1 MRTKRT
7 NQELVLKIVVIGVL
21 TALAIGL
28 SLIKLPITGVS
39 VTLLLPV
46 VIIGSA
52 LYGPWVGA
60 WLTVIPNIIAYF
72 TEGALFMV
80 YSPIGGFA
88 TIVLKGILAGIAG
101 GFIYKALSPKLP
113 MVAITCAS
121 VAAPLINTGVF
132 ILGSYILIWDK
143 MLEAA
148 VDTGIAPEFAGIAI
162 LLGLG
167 FNCVVELI
175 LNIVLAPAI
184 FKILQIVTK
193 KKLV

>member
-7 NQELVLKIVVIGVL
+7 NQELVLKIVVVGVL

-46 VIIGSA
+46 VIIGAA

-60 WLTVIPNIIAYF
+60 WLTIIPNIIAF
-72 TEGALFMV
+72 FVEGALFMV
-80 YSPIGGFA
+80 YNPIGGLV
-88 TIVLKGILAGIAG
+88 TIVLKGILAGIAA
-101 GFIYKALSPKLP
+101 GFICKALSKKRP
-113 MVAITCAS
+113 MVAITVAS
-121 VAAPLINTGVF
+121 IAAPLVNTGVF
-132 ILGSYILIWDK
+132 ILGSYILVWDK
-143 MLEAA
+143 MIEAA
-148 VDTGIAPEFAGIAI
+148 VEAGVAPEFAGIAI

-167 FNCVVELI
+167 FNCAVELI

>member
-46 VIIGSA
+46 VIIGAA

-60 WLTVIPNIIAYF
+60 WLTIIPNIIAF
-72 TEGALFMV
+72 FVEGALFMV
-80 YSPIGGFA
+80 YNPIGGLV
-88 TIVLKGILAGIAG
+88 TIVLKGILAGIAA
-101 GFIYKALSPKLP
+101 GFICKALSKKRP
-113 MVAITCAS
+113 MVAITVAS
-121 VAAPLINTGVF
+121 IAAPLVNTGVF
-132 ILGSYILIWDK
+132 ILGSYILVWDK
-143 MLEAA
+143 MIEAA
-148 VDTGIAPEFAGIAI
+148 VEAGVAPEFAGIAI

-167 FNCVVELI
+167 FNCAVELI

>member
-46 VIIGSA
+46 VIIGAA

-60 WLTVIPNIIAYF
+60 WLTIIPNIIAF
-72 TEGALFMV
+72 FVEGALFMV
-80 YSPIGGFA
+80 YNPIGGLV
-88 TIVLKGILAGIAG
+88 TIVLKGILAGIAA
-101 GFIYKALSPKLP
+101 GFICKALSKKRP
-113 MVAITCAS
+113 MVAITVAS
-121 VAAPLINTGVF
+121 IAAPLVNTGVF
-132 ILGSYILIWDK
+132 ILGSYILVWDK
-143 MLEAA
+143 MIEAA
-148 VDTGIAPEFAGIAI
+148 VEAGVAPEFAGITI

-167 FNCVVELI
+167 FNCAVELI